1 MLPLRR
7 VRVVRFSKP
16 IDAFRGGVDDC
27 PPMPF
32 DADQVM
38 ETFAAATEENQL
50 DPLRDQQV
58 IRLPAEGE
66 LWIAGDIHDHRNN
79 FRKLTLAADLGN
91 NPQRQLILQEL
102 IHGDHYDEK
111 GREGSWE
118 MLYRAAELKCD
129 YPSQVHFL
137 FANHD
142 LAQIH
147 GEGIMKAGL
156 SVCEAFTAGVKREFG
171 DRSTTMNVTIT
182 EFLLSIPLAART
194 QTGIFFSHSM
204 PTDDQMDNFDF
215 TIFDRPLS
223 GEDYLRRKGPV
234 YQLIWG
240 RNITPAG
247 VDKFL
252 EKVDA
257 KLIVT
262 GHQPQENGYLVNGEK
277 HLIIASDHNQ
287 GVFLPIDL
295 ATEYTMDELV
305 ERLTKFVA
313 VELPEQ
319 SEESAD

>member
-1 MLPLRR
+1 M
-7 VRVVRFSKP
+7 S
-16 IDAFRGGVDDC
+16 IDGFDLGVDDC

-58 IRLPAEGE
+58 IKLPAEGE

-262 GHQPQENGYLVNGEK
+262 GHQPQESGYLVNGEK

-305 ERLTKFVA
+305 EQLTKFVA